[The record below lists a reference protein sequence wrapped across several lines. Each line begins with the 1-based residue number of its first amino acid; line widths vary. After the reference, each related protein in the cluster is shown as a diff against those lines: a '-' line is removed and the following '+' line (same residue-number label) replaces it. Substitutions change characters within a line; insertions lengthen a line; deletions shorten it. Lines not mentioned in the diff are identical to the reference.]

1 MMLAVLIMPL
11 SMAPAAAAAH
21 GSMAMN
27 GMTTTMPM
35 QHCPQP
41 ASSDKTKGATGECTM
56 ACASALPAVGIAC
69 AEPPILPE
77 QPVAALAESGL
88 DGIHPET
95 ATPPPK
101 LA

>member
-1 MMLAVLIMPL
+1 MLAVLFMPL
-11 SMAPAAAAAH
+11 SMAPAAPAAH
-21 GSMAMN
+21 AMQGAMA
-27 GMTTTMPM
+27 M

-41 ASSDKTKGATGECTM
+41 ASSDKAKGAMGECTM
-56 ACASALPAVGIAC
+56 ACASALPAVDFARV
-69 AEPPILPE
+69 EPSILPE
-77 QPVAALAESGL
+77 QPAPVAVECWL